1 MSFPCGS
8 FLFMMEVGMKKL
20 KITAPPKP
28 ARTSPKA
35 IRAKPFDVDELLK
48 HVDPGTPEEAEEFV
62 RTIYDLRRQDRDSQV
77 PQ

>member
-1 MSFPCGS
+1 
-8 FLFMMEVGMKKL
+8 MKRL
-20 KITAPPKP
+20 KTTEIPKS
-28 ARTSPKA
+28 ARTSPKT

-62 RTIYDLRRQDRDSQV
+62 RTIYDLRRQDRDSQA